1 MFDDVFLR
9 DDPSDLRT
17 KLFKTRMWHLSI
29 ISRSTNVDLE
39 PIYIICSNYA
49 YSRDVT

>member
-1 MFDDVFLR
+1 MFDVFFR

-17 KLFKTRMWHLSI
+17 KLFKTRMWPLSI

-39 PIYIICSNYA
+39 TDLHNLFQLC
-49 YSRDVT
+49 VF